1 MGRWLIPDY
10 PAQINA
16 SSPGGGTMKREA
28 LPQRDPSCNETNML
42 LVYSFLDTKG
52 ADRVNQYLDA
62 ILVSFP
68 TGGFTNQAFLS
79 CNCGTTG
86 NLSPTYVSLL
96 LTVAK
101 HEM

>member
-1 MGRWLIPDY
+1 MYPLELYPPD
-10 PAQINA
+10 
-16 SSPGGGTMKREA
+16 
-28 LPQRDPSCNETNML
+28 DPPRPSRPKAGSGPSETNML
-42 LVYSFLDTKG
+42 LVYSFLDTKD
-52 ADRVNQYLDA
+52 ADGVNQYLDA

-68 TGGFTNQAFLS
+68 TGEFTNQALLS